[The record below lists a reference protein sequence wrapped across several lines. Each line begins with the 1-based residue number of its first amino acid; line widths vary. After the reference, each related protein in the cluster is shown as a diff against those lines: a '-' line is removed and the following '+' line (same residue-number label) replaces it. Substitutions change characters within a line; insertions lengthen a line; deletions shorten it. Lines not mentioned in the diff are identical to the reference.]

1 MALEHALLRVR
12 MRHEAAGDADRLTF
26 AELLHEARQEAAAEH
41 ERLARGEDFTARFK
55 LGQPRVEKLPDP
67 V

>member
-12 MRHEAAGDADRLTF
+12 MRHKSAGDADRLTF
-26 AELLHEARQEAAAEH
+26 AELLQEARQEAATEH
-41 ERLARGEDFTARFK
+41 ERLARGEDFTARFS
-55 LGQPRVEKLPDP
+55 LGQSGVKKLPDS